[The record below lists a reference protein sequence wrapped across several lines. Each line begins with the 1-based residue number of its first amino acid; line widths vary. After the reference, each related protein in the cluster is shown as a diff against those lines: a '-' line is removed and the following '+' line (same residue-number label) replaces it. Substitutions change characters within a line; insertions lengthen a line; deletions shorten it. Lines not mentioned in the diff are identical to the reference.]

1 MTHPNPPG
9 TPQPD
14 PSLDDERPPMT
25 RREAREREA
34 RLAKERGEVVDPP
47 SGAVPVSYPPSG
59 QIPVSYPP
67 SGQIPVAGDA
77 SDGGRQSVAEPAGW
91 DGAHPVTSPISVES
105 VHTASIPI
113 VTTPTELQTAQGG
126 RRIAD
131 GYADNGND
139 SSGEGDLENTFWGNL
154 GDSPDDARHN
164 DDQRPARPNTWSSLE
179 YPTDGKAAKPKKKR
193 RWLTTTIV
201 LVVILGLIGAGG
213 VYVWNAFQPEVRKLL
228 ALNEPTDYTGS
239 GTSPVTITIKDGDN
253 GSDIASTL
261 QKAGV
266 VMTSDAFYTLLLHT
280 KPDPV
285 FQPGV
290 YQLKKRMSAKSAL
303 AALQDPKNKLA
314 RTLTIPEGDTEAD
327 ILPALAKTTGV
338 SLQDLQ
344 AAAAT
349 PTDYGLPSQ
358 AKNLDGYLF
367 PATYTFDPG
376 VDAKT
381 VIKTLVDRAFKAFD
395 ADGVPKDKV
404 WNTVILASIVQRESG
419 SVDDMGKVARVF
431 QNRLDQGMPLQSDA
445 TVTYGAGANTIFTTQ
460 EQRDDAGNLYNTYAH
475 DGLPIGPVGNPG
487 DDALKA
493 AMNPTPGGWLYF
505 VTVDLKNGTTVF
517 SNTEAEHDQAVQ
529 QLQDWCKASAAN
541 DAYCQ

>member
-1 MTHPNPPG
+1 
-9 TPQPD
+9 
-14 PSLDDERPPMT
+14 MT

-34 RLAKERGEVVDPP
+34 RLARERGEIVD
-47 SGAVPVSYPPSG
+47 PPSG
-59 QIPVSYPP
+59 QIPVSYPL
-67 SGQIPVAGDA
+67 SGPIPIAGA
-77 SDGGRQSVAEPAGW
+77 GSDGGRQGEGETSEW
-91 DGAHPVTSPISVES
+91 DGAHPVTSPISFES
-105 VHTASIPI
+105 VHTASIPVI
-113 VTTPTELQTAQGG
+113 STPTELQTAQGG

-131 GYADNGND
+131 GYADDGND
-139 SSGEGDLENTFWGNL
+139 SSGESELENAFWGNL
-154 GDSPDDARHN
+154 GDASENADGN
-164 DDQRPARPNTWSSLE
+164 GDQRPTRPNTWSSLD
-179 YPTDGKAAKPKKKR
+179 YPTDGKPDKPKKKR
-193 RWLTTTIV
+193 RWLITTIV
-201 LVVILGLIGAGG
+201 LVVVLGLIGAGG
-213 VYVWNAFQPEVRKLL
+213 VYVWNSFQPEVRKLL
-228 ALNEPTDYTGS
+228 ALNEPNDYTGS

-253 GSDIASTL
+253 GSDIATTL

-290 YQLKKRMSAKSAL
+290 YQLKKHMSAKSAL

-338 SLQDLQ
+338 PLQDLQ
-344 AAAAT
+344 AAAAN
-349 PTDYGLPSQ
+349 PADFGVPSQ
-358 AKNLDGYLF
+358 AKNLDGFLF

-404 WNTVILASIVQRESG
+404 WNTVVLASVVQKEAG
-419 SVDDMGKVARVF
+419 STEDMGKVARVF
-431 QNRLDQGMPLQSDA
+431 QNRLDQGMALQSDA
-445 TVTYGAGANTIFTTQ
+445 TVAYGAGVKTVFTTDA
-460 EQRDDAGNLYNTYAH
+460 QRADAGNLYNTYAH
-475 DGLPIGPVGNPG
+475 EGLPVGPISNPG

-505 VTVDLKNGTTVF
+505 VTVDLKDGTTVF
-517 SNTEAEHDQAVQ
+517 SNTEDEHNKAVQ
-529 QLQDWCKASAAN
+529 QLQDWCNASAAN